1 LQKGDVYISVC
12 VRARVHASVC
22 VYVEGKKKQTNLIFS
37 KEKDKHST
45 KRGGK
50 SKLGKIPQFKS
61 VKTLV
66 IAW

>member
-1 LQKGDVYISVC
+1 MQVC
-12 VRARVHASVC
+12 VC

-37 KEKDKHST
+37 KEKEKHST

-61 VKTLV
+61 VKALA